1 MSPTAPDQQ
10 PVRVAVAAIA
20 AAVERTAADLALAE
34 EPARFVAQLEAEP
47 EHE

>member
-1 MSPTAPDQQ
+1 MAPDQQ
-10 PVRVAVAAIA
+10 PVSVAVADIA

-34 EPARFVAQLEAEP
+34 EPAGFVAQLEAEP